1 MVRIPESPPLIKRVD
16 KSDERPLWSVM
27 IPVYNCLSYLKE
39 TLESVLSQDTGDMF
53 MQIEVIDDC
62 STDGDV
68 QRVVHEVGKGRV
80 SYFRQPQNCGSL
92 RNFETCINRA
102 RGHYVHL
109 LHGDDRVKNGYY
121 AEIEKLFALHPAA
134 GAAFT
139 DYRYIN
145 HVGEILMI
153 RNPKLPEQGGIVS
166 DFLTRSAKH
175 QLLQPPAITVKR
187 SVYESL
193 GSFYAVHYGEDWE
206 MWTRIASRFPIAY
219 SPKPMAFYRVAHGI
233 GITNNSFRSG
243 QNIKDINK
251 VISII
256 QNYLPEEI
264 RSSSLREAKNYYAV
278 YSIRVANGLL
288 GENSQAAVKQVQ
300 GAWEMS
306 KTFSTLFWM
315 LRFYIMYYSGIKTLF
330 KGKVPEYFKISR
342 YMAPN

>member
-1 MVRIPESPPLIKRVD
+1 
-16 KSDERPLWSVM
+16 M
-27 IPVYNCLSYLKE
+27 IPAYNCISYLKE
-39 TLESVLSQDTGDMF
+39 TLESVLIQDPGEMF
-53 MQIEVIDDC
+53 MQIEVVDDC

-68 QRVVHEVGKGRV
+68 EGIVNEIGKGRV
-80 SYFRQPQNCGSL
+80 GYFRQSRNCGSL
-92 RNFETCINRA
+92 RNFETCINRSK
-102 RGHYVHL
+102 GHYVHL
-109 LHGDDRVKNGYY
+109 LHGDDRVNFGYY
-121 AEIEKLFALHPAA
+121 SEIEKLFALNPAA

-145 HVGEILMI
+145 HVGEVLMI

-166 DFLTRSAKH
+166 DFLTRSAKY
-175 QLLQPPAITVKR
+175 QIVQPPAITVKR

-206 MWTRIASRFPIAY
+206 MWTRIASQFPIAF

-264 RSSSLREAKNYYAV
+264 RSKSLKEARKYYAI

-288 GENSQAAVKQVQ
+288 AENSRAAIKQVE

-306 KTFSTLFWM
+306 KNFSTFFWM
-315 LRFYIMYYSGIKTLF
+315 LRFYLMYYSGIKVLL
-330 KGKVPEYFKISR
+330 KGGIPSFFKISR
-342 YMAPN
+342 YITPY